1 MNATGFMDF
10 FTQNG
15 YFIDRAVFPADLIQD
30 LKAGLDR
37 AIRAEAAYKT
47 PESDH
52 DPLQV
57 MCCPFHD
64 DIFLELLARD
74 EIINRVEALLDRHC
88 IVYTF
93 TNSSMSPGQGNFS
106 SRIHVDRHHMTGD
119 YQEGVGLMVLL
130 DDFTEQNGATWYLPG
145 SQHQQEA
152 PSEADF
158 YARSLRL
165 VAPAGTV
172 FYFHP
177 RLWHAGGE
185 NHTGTQRDAV
195 LLGFSRA
202 HVKQR
207 LNLPKLLKGHS
218 HRYNNQR
225 VLQKLGFQAE
235 PPQSLEE
242 FYQASAQ
249 SYSLRMN
256 RTD

>member
-1 MNATGFMDF
+1 MNTTGFIDF
-10 FTQNG
+10 FNKNG
-15 YFIDRAVFPADLIQD
+15 YFIDPAVFPADLIQA
-30 LKAGLDR
+30 LKTGLER
-37 AIRAEAAYKT
+37 AILAEAAYKP

-93 TNSSMSPGQGNFS
+93 TNSSMPPGRGNFS
-106 SRIHVDRHHMTGD
+106 SRIHVDRHHMTGS

-130 DDFTEQNGATWYLPG
+130 DDFTENNGATWYLPG
-145 SQHQQEA
+145 SQHQPEA
-152 PSEADF
+152 PPEEEF
-158 YARSLRL
+158 YAKSLRL
-165 VAPAGTV
+165 IAPAGSV

-177 RLWHAGGE
+177 RLWHAGGN
-185 NHTGTQRDAV
+185 NHTDQQRDAV
-195 LLGFSRA
+195 LLGFCRA

-207 LNLPKLLKGHS
+207 LNLPKLLKEHS
-218 HRYNNQR
+218 HCYSNPR
-225 VLQKLGFQAE
+225 VLQKLGFLAE

-242 FYQASAQ
+242 FYLAAAQ
-249 SYSLRMN
+249 SSSLRMN